1 MKKVVIMMSEP
12 SPSKTA
18 ADVRSYF
25 DERKTEADL
34 ADAYAIS
41 HNKFWW
47 FEDDQYDYEKGTPE
61 YKAVRATVDEWG
73 ELLDGYKE
81 KIFAILRSEGVIIP
95 ETGHIAVLRPFMER
109 NGYVDG
115 SGWWIKDKKNEN

>member
-1 MKKVVIMMSEP
+1 MSEP
-12 SPSKTA
+12 TPSKTA

-25 DERKTEADL
+25 DERKTERDL

-47 FEDDQYDYEKGTPE
+47 FEDDLYDYEKGTPE

-95 ETGHIAVLRPFMER
+95 ETGHIEVMRPFMER

-115 SGWWIKDKKNEN
+115 SGWWIKDKKTEN